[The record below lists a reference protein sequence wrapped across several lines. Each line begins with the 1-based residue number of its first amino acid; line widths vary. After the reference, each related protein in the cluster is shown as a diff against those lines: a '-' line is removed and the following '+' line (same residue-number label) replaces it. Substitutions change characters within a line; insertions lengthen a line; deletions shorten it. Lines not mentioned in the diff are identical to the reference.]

1 MSYDIN
7 CTGEVKR
14 GLIANIQKKSN
25 FNTFIE
31 TGTYL
36 GDTLDFF
43 KNSFI
48 NLISIEL
55 SGEYY
60 TKAVDRFKDI
70 KNIKIINGDSG
81 EKLSEI
87 LKTINEPCLFW
98 LDGHYSSGDTAR
110 GEKDTPIYKE
120 IRSILQ
126 NNPKN
131 HTILIDDARL
141 FIGRNDYPW
150 LPKLKK
156 YVDKLSNNNYQM
168 SINNDIIILTPK
180 ND

>member
-1 MSYDIN
+1 MKNFLKKIIYFYWKLNGIKILSYDIN

-110 GEKDTPIYKE
+110 GEKDTPI
-120 IRSILQ
+120 
-126 NNPKN
+126 
-131 HTILIDDARL
+131 
-141 FIGRNDYPW
+141 
-150 LPKLKK
+150 
-156 YVDKLSNNNYQM
+156 
-168 SINNDIIILTPK
+168 
-180 ND
+180 